1 MAEQTEPVQ
10 STRKTPLEE
19 YSKTLLGLIALFV
32 VGVLVAA
39 LLLVKAFT
47 PGYREYTAQFAQAA
61 ALQPGNP
68 VTVAGIEVGTV
79 SGLKLAGDRVE
90 VAMRVKNNVPLGK
103 DSRATI
109 KITTILGSRY
119 LALQPGGG
127 GDLPNNTID
136 LNHTE
141 VPYDL
146 QAALADV
153 ADTYEQVNTDQFAES
168 LGILGKQLE
177 SLPPVVPQAMQNIQT
192 LSNIIADRRDQLG
205 DLLETTEKVSNT
217 LHNQQANIGIMVRQ
231 GRQFVGDFVAR
242 QATFHAMMASLTE
255 LVGTLNSITVNDR
268 PQLEQLLRD
277 LRKLSDMLGQHDD
290 MLRSILQAGPV
301 TLRQLAN
308 ATGTGNSVDLA
319 VSNGLLIDSWMC
331 AISGRAKQLNM
342 IQYFQDCK

>member
-205 DLLETTEKVSNT
+205 DLLKGEGFPVERRGPRGDQRITISPIFPERMTTD
-217 LHNQQANIGIMVRQ
+217 QQILLDQLIATTSGPDAKPMDERLRGWNEALRTWKQ
-231 GRQFVGDFVAR
+231 GR
-242 QATFHAMMASLTE
+242 
-255 LVGTLNSITVNDR
+255 
-268 PQLEQLLRD
+268 
-277 LRKLSDMLGQHDD
+277 LSRG
-290 MLRSILQAGPV
+290 
-301 TLRQLAN
+301 
-308 ATGTGNSVDLA
+308 
-319 VSNGLLIDSWMC
+319 
-331 AISGRAKQLNM
+331 
-342 IQYFQDCK
+342 